1 MRQVWTLVHAHWA
14 AACFTAALQCS
25 VLLTL
30 PSASGCRSAA
40 IITAPRLRLSHR
52 LQAWLAFRK
61 LYCFTTLYQLP
72 RLTPNRFRSGRGCGP
87 CDVIFLNS
95 LRTKGNNSYRLICE
109 RHKRYSPTGRR
120 NHGRPL
126 KRLLDTWDRNGS
138 TSGPTPWQIYDDDDD
153 DDNNKLFQW
162 LYQILTVTEH
172 ITHEVKKILNIVRK
186 FCIIVYTFVEQ
197 LIVTQPGNNFKES
210 NGALVKGRLW
220 DPFLESL

>member
-14 AACFTAALQCS
+14 AACVTTALQCS

-72 RLTPNRFRSGRGCGP
+72 GLTPNRFRSGRGCGP
-87 CDVIFLNS
+87 FDVIFLNS
-95 LRTKGNNSYRLICE
+95 LRIKGNNSYRLICE

-138 TSGPTPWQIYDDDDD
+138 TSDPTSWQIYDDDDD
-153 DDNNKLFQW
+153 DDDIFVILVSVVTTVINNSNTYKGKVFFVHAMKVYRW
-162 LYQILTVTEH
+162 RRCLTPLM
-172 ITHEVKKILNIVRK
+172 LNLGIRWRWVVN
-186 FCIIVYTFVEQ
+186 CM
-197 LIVTQPGNNFKES
+197 TQPF
-210 NGALVKGRLW
+210 
-220 DPFLESL
+220 